1 MFDFSNYSSESKFYE
16 DSNKLVEGNMKY
28 ETGSVTIKEF
38 VGLNPKMYS
47 ILVWNSSKHRKAK
60 NMSKN
65 VVETINHSE
74 YKNVLLNNKCLRH
87 VANRIQSKDHRIRTY
102 EPNKIYLFCFDN
114 KIHIPNNGYNGL
126 RW

>member
-74 YKNVLLNNKCLRH
+74 YKNVLLNKKCLRH
-87 VANRIQSKDHRIRTY
+87 VTNRIQRS
-102 EPNKIYLFCFDN
+102 
-114 KIHIPNNGYNGL
+114 
-126 RW
+126 